1 MPEAF
6 ICDALRTPF
15 GRYGGALSS
24 IRTDDL
30 AAIPIKAL
38 MERSPGVEWLE
49 VDDVIMGCANQ
60 AGEDNRNV
68 ARMALLLAGLPKEV
82 PGATVN
88 RLCGSSMEAAAMAAR
103 AIRSGEAELV

>member
-15 GRYGGALSS
+15 GRYGGVLSS

-38 MERSPGVEWLE
+38 MERNPG
-49 VDDVIMGCANQ
+49 
-60 AGEDNRNV
+60 GE
-68 ARMALLLAGLPKEV
+68 L
-82 PGATVN
+82 
-88 RLCGSSMEAAAMAAR
+88 GS
-103 AIRSGEAELV
+103 GG